1 MLGRIWNHEIAYET
15 YGQFVKICGR
25 NLFNPTKQTYLG
37 LGFYELPELEPK
49 EGFHTAWRIATRVI
63 PEEYVVQVPHEETVT
78 HLVPVVKEESTETT
92 EGEEVIE
99 EPTENEEPEIEYGE
113 VTETVITYTEETRVR
128 DIEEEYIEA
137 YYVKDPEPEDPEE
150 RKKREAKEREE
161 SFKKQFFETSL
172 GWIRKKATMKDG
184 SVDNF
189 LTDDLPL
196 LEIGLRNGFVAKA
209 IVYSTPDFTIDFNI
223 LDYQSYVEVTPQ
235 FIGECLQEKQSEFR
249 TGA

>member
-1 MLGRIWNHEIAYET
+1 MLGRIYNHEIAYET

-25 NLFNPTKQTYLG
+25 NLFNPTKQTYLD

-49 EGFHTAWRIATRVI
+49 EGYHVEWRIATREVI
-63 PEEYVVQVPHEETVT
+63 PSSPEPIPEPTEE
-78 HLVPVVKEESTETT
+78 PVVNVIEDIIPTEEAP
-92 EGEEVIE
+92 EVIE
-99 EPTENEEPEIEYGE
+99 TEEEVEPEPTPEPEPI
-113 VTETVITYTEETRVR
+113 I
-128 DIEEEYIEA
+128 EEYIEA

-161 SFKKQFFETSL
+161 NFKKQFFKTSL

-196 LEIGLRNGFVAKA
+196 LEIGLRNGFVAKV

-235 FIGECLQEKQSEFR
+235 FIGECLQEKQQEFR
-249 TGA
+249 SLTI